1 MSIEEM
7 LDYIKT
13 LFSDLKFN
21 DLLVKFCSDPLPK
34 QTEKEYTIYVD
45 QEKVQKLS
53 EVIQML
59 PVIIRRDGNV
69 SNSMNLLINEEKLKK
84 EN

>member
-21 DLLVKFCSDPLPK
+21 DLLVKFCAERTAAPSPQK
-34 QTEKEYTIYVD
+34 SEKEYTIYVD
-45 QEKVQKLS
+45 QEKVGKLN
-53 EVIQML
+53 E
-59 PVIIRRDGNV
+59 II
-69 SNSMNLLINEEKLKK
+69 
-84 EN
+84 